1 MLGTH
6 GPLVGI
12 PSLLSFSRT
21 QVLGQ
26 LFRGKS
32 ARGVVVML
40 SRQIFLITLLLLLF
54 VVMAWWL
61 WSRIVRV
68 AAPPSPAGVGAN
80 APAGTP
86 LKSSETQATGR
97 PAPGQ
102 PAPAGYRLA
111 GVALGE
117 PESFAVVEA
126 PNGTTGLYRLQDSI
140 SGLGELVRIE
150 AERVVVRG
158 DHEQFELW
166 LAAAAT
172 ATPAPTQAPQAATPM
187 PPRRS
192 RAGGT
197 TRAPDTSAAPDRPA
211 S

>member
-1 MLGTH
+1 
-6 GPLVGI
+6 
-12 PSLLSFSRT
+12 
-21 QVLGQ
+21 
-26 LFRGKS
+26 
-32 ARGVVVML
+32 ML
-40 SRQIFLITLLLLLF
+40 SRQTFLITLLLLLF

-68 AAPPSPAGVGAN
+68 AAPPSPAGVGTN
-80 APAGTP
+80 VPAGTP

-97 PAPGQ
+97 

-172 ATPAPTQAPQAATPM
+172 ATPAPTQAPQAATST